1 MLNYSKRT
9 VLEHYSQLFSE
20 NYSKSNMFELVTLW
34 NKFGLYTFLA
44 YIVVTDEI
52 ESGYELAGQEL
63 AKLNTK

>member
-1 MLNYSKRT
+1 
-9 VLEHYSQLFSE
+9 
-20 NYSKSNMFELVTLW
+20 MFELVTLW